1 MKKSQ
6 KSRKSQKK
14 MRKNEQDWKRKDRTR
29 FWMKRLEDDLG
40 LMTIPAVEA
49 PCMKEMRR
57 SPAQD
62 ATRSR
67 IRTQTRP
74 MSKELRR

>member
-40 LMTIPAVEA
+40 LLTIPAVEA
-49 PCMKEMRR
+49 P
-57 SPAQD
+57 S
-62 ATRSR
+62 
-67 IRTQTRP
+67 
-74 MSKELRR
+74 